1 LQLVPLGRDQHQ
13 QLTGEEEAM
22 RLDVIVVVAAITL
35 VTAVPGFAADDAP
48 YTGRWDCGVA
58 TFSFTKDTYDSGE
71 GPMPIRK
78 VEKEDGNYILSFD
91 KGYQIGLSSVTKT
104 SMQWLSMASG
114 DTFDCK
120 RLKP

>member
-1 LQLVPLGRDQHQ
+1 
-13 QLTGEEEAM
+13 M
-22 RLDVIVVVAAITL
+22 RLYILAAVAAISL
-35 VTAVPGFAADDAP
+35 ATAAPCLAADNAP
-48 YTGRWDCGVA
+48 YTGTWDCGVA
-58 TFSFTKDTYDSGE
+58 TFSFTKDTYDAGE
-71 GPMPIRK
+71 GPMPVRK

-91 KGYQIGLSSVTKT
+91 DNYQIGLSSVTKT

>member
-1 LQLVPLGRDQHQ
+1 
-13 QLTGEEEAM
+13 M
-22 RLDVIVVVAAITL
+22 RLDVIA
-35 VTAVPGFAADDAP
+35 VTAVIALATTIPVPAAEDAP
-48 YTGRWDCGVA
+48 YAGSWDCGVA
-58 TFSFTKDTYDSGE
+58 TFRFTKATYDAGE

-78 VEKEDGNYILSFD
+78 VEKENGNYILSFD
-91 KGYQIGLSSVTKT
+91 DNYQIGLSSVTKT

>member
-1 LQLVPLGRDQHQ
+1 
-13 QLTGEEEAM
+13 M
-22 RLDVIVVVAAITL
+22 RLDVIAA
-35 VTAVPGFAADDAP
+35 TATIALATATPVIASDDAP
-48 YTGRWDCGVA
+48 YIGSWDCGVA

-91 KGYQIGLSSVTKT
+91 DNYQIGLSSVTQT

-114 DTFDCK
+114 DMFDCK
-120 RLKP
+120 RPKP

>member
-1 LQLVPLGRDQHQ
+1 
-13 QLTGEEEAM
+13 M
-22 RLDVIVVVAAITL
+22 RLDVIASIAIIALATATPGLAAGDT
-35 VTAVPGFAADDAP
+35 P
-48 YTGRWDCGVA
+48 YTGSWDCGVA
-58 TFSFTKDTYDSGE
+58 TFSFTKDTYDAGE

-91 KGYQIGLSSVTKT
+91 DNYQIGLSSVTKT

>member
-1 LQLVPLGRDQHQ
+1 
-13 QLTGEEEAM
+13 M
-22 RLDVIVVVAAITL
+22 RLDVLTF
-35 VTAVPGFAADDAP
+35 TAVISLATAAPGLAAGDAP

-58 TFSFTKDTYDSGE
+58 TFSFTTESYDSGE

-78 VEKEDGNYILSFD
+78 VDKEDGNYILSFD
-91 KGYQIGLSSVTKT
+91 DNYQIGLSSVTKT

-120 RLKP
+120 HLKP

>member
-1 LQLVPLGRDQHQ
+1 
-13 QLTGEEEAM
+13 M
-22 RLDVIVVVAAITL
+22 RLDVIAA
-35 VTAVPGFAADDAP
+35 TAVISLATAAPAFAAGDAP
-48 YTGRWDCGVA
+48 YIGRWDCGVA
-58 TFSFTKDTYDSGE
+58 TFSFTKDTYDAGE

-91 KGYQIGLSSVTKT
+91 DNYQIGLSGVTKT

>member
-1 LQLVPLGRDQHQ
+1 
-13 QLTGEEEAM
+13 M
-22 RLDVIVVVAAITL
+22 RLDVIAATAIVALA
-35 VTAVPGFAADDAP
+35 TATPVIAADDAP
-48 YTGRWDCGVA
+48 YIGSWDCGVA
-58 TFSFTKDTYDSGE
+58 TFSFTKDTYDAGE

-91 KGYQIGLSSVTKT
+91 DNYQIGLSSVTQT

-114 DTFDCK
+114 DMFDCK

>member
-1 LQLVPLGRDQHQ
+1 
-13 QLTGEEEAM
+13 M
-22 RLDVIVVVAAITL
+22 RLDVIAAT
-35 VTAVPGFAADDAP
+35 TAVILATATPGLAAGDAP
-48 YTGRWDCGVA
+48 YIGSWDCGVA
-58 TFSFTKDTYDSGE
+58 TFSFTKDSYNAGE

-91 KGYQIGLSSVTKT
+91 DNYQIGLSRVTQT
-104 SMQWLSMASG
+104 SMQWLSMTSG

>member
-1 LQLVPLGRDQHQ
+1 
-13 QLTGEEEAM
+13 M
-22 RLDVIVVVAAITL
+22 RLDVIATATVITLAIT
-35 VTAVPGFAADDAP
+35 APGSAAGHAP
-48 YTGRWDCGVA
+48 YLGSWDCGVA
-58 TFSFTKDTYDSGE
+58 TFSFTKDTYDAGD

-91 KGYQIGLSSVTKT
+91 DNYQIGLSSVTQT

>member
-1 LQLVPLGRDQHQ
+1 
-13 QLTGEEEAM
+13 M
-22 RLDVIVVVAAITL
+22 RLDVIVV
-35 VTAVPGFAADDAP
+35 TAVIALATVTPGAAADEVP
-48 YTGRWDCGVA
+48 YVGSWDCGVA
-58 TFSFTKDTYDSGE
+58 TFSFTNDTYDAGE

-91 KGYQIGLSSVTKT
+91 DNYQIGLSSVTKT

>member
-1 LQLVPLGRDQHQ
+1 
-13 QLTGEEEAM
+13 M
-22 RLDVIVVVAAITL
+22 RLDVIASIAIIALATATPGLAAGDT
-35 VTAVPGFAADDAP
+35 P
-48 YTGRWDCGVA
+48 YTGSWACGVA
-58 TFSFTKDTYDSGE
+58 TFSFPTDTYDAGE

-91 KGYQIGLSSVTKT
+91 DNYQIGLSSVKKT

>member
-1 LQLVPLGRDQHQ
+1 LGRDQHQ
-13 QLTGEEEAM
+13 QLIGREEIM
-22 RLDVIVVVAAITL
+22 RLDVIVV
-35 VTAVPGFAADDAP
+35 TAVIALATATPGIAGDDAP
-48 YTGRWDCGVA
+48 YVGSWDCGVA
-58 TFSFTKDTYDSGE
+58 TFSFTKDTYDAGE

-91 KGYQIGLSSVTKT
+91 DNYQIGLSSVTKT